1 MTSPKMD
8 SLSVELKIMVL
19 KEMDA
24 ASILSLV
31 SASPTFHRVFY
42 AYHNEILKHSI
53 LYSSG
58 ISTEVLND
66 ALAAGSLPYP
76 ANMDNLAKETITDKF
91 AAEWAVKFWKCKE
104 LFLQARF
111 ASGIKKVWESVTQP
125 YKERLRLVKDDISK
139 LIAIPQRIH
148 DPPLNSRCGF
158 MGAVLNGDPQCFIR
172 RCCANQWGLI
182 MGQREPPQ
190 RTNIRYSIRP
200 AGRPLEVAMGSS
212 TTPNYSWEHW
222 RNRQIKHKTRPVYR
236 SSAKEKAPH
245 RAAEYIIATRRMCG
259 WVFWDDSTLIS
270 LHRWRMTDFKKID
283 MGGFYVDKD
292 ETNPPL
298 PLDDA

>member
-91 AAEWAVKFWKCKE
+91 AAEWAVKFWKCKRFVFAPSEDILTGNITFGCVVPGYPGIRFYLRHGAVVARLASYINDFIGDYAAKARCNPLEDFYVYNNVPKWAHPTLKSKDKISPIRSNQDIRLTKDE
-104 LFLQARF
+104 LIKFQRAFFRFEFYSRVNAHLQADGEF
-111 ASGIKKVWESVTQP
+111 DSEKNP
-125 YKERLRLVKDDISK
+125 
-139 LIAIPQRIH
+139 LIQI
-148 DPPLNSRCGF
+148 
-158 MGAVLNGDPQCFIR
+158 
-172 RCCANQWGLI
+172 
-182 MGQREPPQ
+182 PPQ
-190 RTNIRYSIRP
+190 KQR
-200 AGRPLEVAMGSS
+200 
-212 TTPNYSWEHW
+212 
-222 RNRQIKHKTRPVYR
+222 K
-236 SSAKEKAPH
+236 
-245 RAAEYIIATRRMCG
+245 
-259 WVFWDDSTLIS
+259 
-270 LHRWRMTDFKKID
+270 
-283 MGGFYVDKD
+283 
-292 ETNPPL
+292 
-298 PLDDA
+298 